1 MIGFIGRDRWKIKKI
16 SININYGRGI
26 ALGNGNIGF
35 FYSIKKLS
43 DVEQTIHFV
52 EIPAKP
58 DTIRS
63 VQNASIKPLM
73 LDSLNAYLLSE
84 PFLVTE
90 DMEMTFVEDGGFTKL
105 YSNTG

>member
-1 MIGFIGRDRWKIKKI
+1 
-16 SININYGRGI
+16 
-26 ALGNGNIGF
+26 
-35 FYSIKKLS
+35 LS